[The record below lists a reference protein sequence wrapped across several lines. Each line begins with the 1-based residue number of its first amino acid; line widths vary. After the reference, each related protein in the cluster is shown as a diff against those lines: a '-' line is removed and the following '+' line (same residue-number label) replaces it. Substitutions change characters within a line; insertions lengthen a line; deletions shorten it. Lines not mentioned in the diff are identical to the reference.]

1 MDLIKTFTDTFNM
14 ALFKTAKRIQ
24 REAKYALIL
33 TEYDQLVADP
43 DNDKVEIIRYLAR
56 KHGSSQTRIYQ
67 KLRER
72 NLRC

>member
-1 MDLIKTFTDTFNM
+1 M
-14 ALFKTAKRIQ
+14 ARFKTAKRIE

-43 DNDKVEIIRYLAR
+43 DNSKVEIIRYLAR
-56 KHGSSQTRIYQ
+56 KHGSSQNSIYK

-72 NLRC
+72 KLRC